1 MLGLNAAVE
10 NHMRK
15 HQKKTDRG
23 YDELLNFVRFHDSP
37 VFGNRALDH

>member
-15 HQKKTDRG
+15 HQKKPAVAMTTCST
-23 YDELLNFVRFHDSP
+23 LCVLI
-37 VFGNRALDH
+37 A